1 MRKCSQ
7 TLKGNYDPYSDTG
20 KGQQPYKPLS
30 VHRYHNED
38 EKQRDRVAARN
49 QLESYTFS
57 VKQAAEDAG
66 SKLTDADKNAIIDK
80 AKSVLTWLETNTL
93 AEKEEFEDKLKEI
106 QKECSP
112 IMTKLHQAG
121 GKGPTVEEVD

>member
-1 MRKCSQ
+1 MFF
-7 TLKGNYDPYSDTG
+7 LKENFLQVLFLLFSTQFDFIC
-20 KGQQPYKPLS
+20 
-30 VHRYHNED
+30 RYRNED
-38 EKQRDRVAARN
+38 EKQKERVTARN

-66 SKLTDADKNAIIDK
+66 NKLTEADKNSVIEK
-80 AKSVLTWLETNTL
+80 AKTILTWLETNTL
-93 AEKEEFEDKLKEI
+93 AEKEEFEEKLKEI
-106 QKECSP
+106 QKECTP

>member
-1 MRKCSQ
+1 MFFLKVNFSQ
-7 TLKGNYDPYSDTG
+7 VLFLLFSTQFDFIC
-20 KGQQPYKPLS
+20 
-30 VHRYHNED
+30 RYRNED
-38 EKQRDRVAARN
+38 EKQKERVTARN

-66 SKLTDADKNAIIDK
+66 NKLTEADKNSVIEK
-80 AKSVLTWLETNTL
+80 AKTILTWLETNTL
-93 AEKEEFEDKLKEI
+93 AEKEEFEEKLKEI
-106 QKECSP
+106 QKECTP

>member
-1 MRKCSQ
+1 MAYIL
-7 TLKGNYDPYSDTG
+7 TTNSDFF
-20 KGQQPYKPLS
+20 Y
-30 VHRYHNED
+30 RYRNED
-38 EKQRDRVAARN
+38 EKQKDRVTARN

-66 SKLTDADKNAIIDK
+66 NKLTEADKNSVIEK
-80 AKSVLTWLETNTL
+80 AKTILTWLETNTL
-93 AEKEEFEDKLKEI
+93 AEKEEFEEKLKEI
-106 QKECSP
+106 QRECTP